1 MTIATTAPVQ
11 FTLYPMAI
19 GSQHM
24 TATRGGYLSTLK
36 AGGLDMNHN
45 NGGPTLGPLYTAI
58 GFVVFWGGL
67 FYWLA
72 G

>member
-1 MTIATTAPVQ
+1 MIAIMAHAP
-11 FTLYPMAI
+11 FTFYPMAI

-24 TATRGGYLSTLK
+24 TANRGGYPSTLK
-36 AGGLDMNHN
+36 AGGPSMNN
-45 NGGPTLGPLYTAI
+45 DNGGPTLGPLYTAI

>member
-1 MTIATTAPVQ
+1 MK
-11 FTLYPMAI
+11 
-19 GSQHM
+19 H
-24 TATRGGYLSTLK
+24 
-36 AGGLDMNHN
+36 D

-58 GFVVFWGGL
+58 GFIVFWGGL